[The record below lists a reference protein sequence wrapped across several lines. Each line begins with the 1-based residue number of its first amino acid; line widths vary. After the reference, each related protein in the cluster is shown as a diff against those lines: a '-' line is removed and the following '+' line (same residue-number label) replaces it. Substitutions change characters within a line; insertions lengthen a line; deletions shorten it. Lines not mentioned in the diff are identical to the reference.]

1 MYLCDE
7 LALIDEFEKINYKI
21 KISMKKF
28 FFAWTIFYV
37 VPETNF
43 QQFKKHR
50 SVSYHIRM
58 IKTQTGVCCRYS
70 L

>member
-21 KISMKKF
+21 NISMKKF

-37 VPETNF
+37 VP
-43 QQFKKHR
+43 
-50 SVSYHIRM
+50 
-58 IKTQTGVCCRYS
+58 
-70 L
+70 